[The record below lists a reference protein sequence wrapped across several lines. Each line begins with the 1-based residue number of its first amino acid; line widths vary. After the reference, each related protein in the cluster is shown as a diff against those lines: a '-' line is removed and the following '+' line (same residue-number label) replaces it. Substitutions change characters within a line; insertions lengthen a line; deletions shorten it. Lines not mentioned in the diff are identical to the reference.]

1 MSTLPEPVLDDRRY
15 DDIVAEARTL
25 IPRYAPEYT
34 NLNDSDPG
42 MTIVQVHAWMI
53 DMLLYRVN
61 RMPRLAY
68 VKFLE
73 LVDVRLRPA
82 AAARAHLTF
91 TPLTPAPATALPVA
105 LGARVAADPG
115 DGSAPVVFETD
126 RGLTVLGIPLRT
138 VLVWDGTRYE
148 ERTLANQGTADGY
161 QPFGGNPGRGSA
173 LYLGFDA
180 ALPFPTLQLPLL
192 AVVPVDPWH
201 PPLVHCDLDDS
212 AIQPPVELAWE
223 AWDGT
228 QWLGVGVDRDDS
240 KAFSRTGY
248 VLLSIR
254 GERLSPLSIN
264 GGPARL
270 WIRVR
275 VATPGYER
283 PPKLSGLWLN
293 TVPATA
299 ATTVERE
306 VLGGATGRPGLQLQ
320 LARTPVLP
328 GSLVLEI
335 DEGHGPVAWREVGDL
350 LAAGVDDTV
359 FTLDPAAGV
368 VTFSVDGLHGRPPL
382 PNPDNPRGNIVARSY
397 RAGGGV
403 AGNLPVGAVAQLQS
417 PLDGIAS
424 VGNLLP
430 AEGGAAAETID
441 EAMLRAPEELR
452 TRDRAVTASDFELLA
467 EATPGVRVRRAIAL
481 ARTHPSFPG
490 VQVPGSVTV
499 IVIPD
504 SDSAMPQPSEATLR
518 TVCAH
523 LDVHRLLGSDVHVTG
538 PRYRQVRVRTRLTV
552 GPNAD
557 PGAVRRA
564 VEDALT
570 AFFHPLTGGVDGT
583 GWPLGGTVYFSLVY
597 RAVLVADPGVAVVEE
612 VVIVLDDEDQPVCTD
627 VPIGPLELLS
637 SDGHDVTA
645 GYA

>member
-1 MSTLPEPVLDDRRY
+1 MSLLPEPLLDDRRY

-25 IPRYAPEYT
+25 IPRYTPEYT

-42 MTIVQVHAWMI
+42 MTIVQVHAWMT

-73 LVDVRLRPA
+73 LIDVHLRPA
-82 AAARAHLTF
+82 TAARAHLTF
-91 TPLTPAPATALPVA
+91 TPLVPAPATSLPVA
-105 LGARVAADPG
+105 RGTRVAADPG
-115 DGSAPVVFETD
+115 DGSAPVIFETD
-126 RGLTVLGIPLRT
+126 RSLAVLGVPLRQ

-148 ERTLANQGTADGY
+148 ERTLANEGTAEGY

-180 ALPFPTLQLPLL
+180 ALPFPTMQLSLL
-192 AVVPVDPWH
+192 GVVPVDPWH
-201 PPLVHCDLDDS
+201 PPTTHCDLDDA
-212 AIQPPVELAWE
+212 AIRPPAELVWE
-223 AWDGT
+223 GWDGT
-228 QWLGVGVDRDDS
+228 QWLGVGVDRDES

-248 VLLSIR
+248 VLLSVR
-254 GERLSPLSIN
+254 GDRLAPLSIN
-264 GGPARL
+264 GGPARR

-275 VATPGYER
+275 VAVPGYER
-283 PPKLSGLWLN
+283 PPKLVGLWLN

-306 VLGGATGRPGLQLQ
+306 VLGGGTGRPGLQLR

-328 GSLVLEI
+328 GSLILEV
-335 DEGHGPVAWREVGDL
+335 DEGHGPVAWHEAGDL
-350 LAAGVDDTV
+350 LAAGPDDTV
-359 FTLDPAAGV
+359 FTLDQATGV

-403 AGNLPVGAVAQLQS
+403 EGNLPVGAVAQLQS
-417 PLDGIAS
+417 PVDGIAS

-441 EAMLRAPEELR
+441 AAMLRAPEELR
-452 TRDRAVTASDFELLA
+452 TRDRAVTAADFEFLA

-481 ARTHPSFPG
+481 ARTHPAFPG

-499 IVIPD
+499 IIVPH
-504 SDSAMPQPSEATLR
+504 SDSPRPQPSEATVR

-523 LDVHRLLGSDVHVTG
+523 LDMHRLLGSEIHVTG
-538 PRYRQVRVRTRLTV
+538 PRYRKVRVRTRLTV
-552 GPNAD
+552 REDAD
-557 PGAVRRA
+557 LGAARRS
-564 VEDALT
+564 VEAALT
-570 AFFHPLTGGVDGT
+570 AFFHPLTGGADGT
-583 GWPLGGTVYFSLVY
+583 GWPLGGTIHFSLVY
-597 RAVLVADPGVAVVEE
+597 RAVLVADPGIAVVEE
-612 VVIVLDDEDQPVCTD
+612 VVIVVDDEDQPVCTD
-627 VPIGPLELLS
+627 VPIGPLELLY
-637 SDGHDVTA
+637 SDGHDVTT